1 MSFTTAENK
10 KRPAG
15 GAYSRAAVTDRIVI
29 AHSRRAPT
37 IRYSANSINRVAR
50 AMIRRHD
57 GGAARAAVERLNAMI
72 DRGDGPGRDMWAC
85 VVHAIHE
92 LQDDA
97 DEEAGGAA
105 AHQPTRFDLLWR
117 PSRFLQAWRRRGGT

>member
-1 MSFTTAENK
+1 MSFTTAESK

-15 GAYSRAAVTDRIVI
+15 GAHSRAAVADRIVI

-37 IRYSANSINRVAR
+37 IRYGASSINRVAR
-50 AMIRRHD
+50 AMLRRHG
-57 GGAARAAVERLNAMI
+57 GGAARAAVERLNATI

-105 AHQPTRFDLLWR
+105 PQHSTRFA
-117 PSRFLQAWRRRGGT
+117 PAWRRRSGT